1 MGKKKRAELQRQK
14 GQRKI
19 DEQIRKKNEKIIRSK
34 RKGR

>member
-19 DEQIRKKNEKIIRSK
+19 DEQIRKKK
-34 RKGR
+34 RKNYKK